1 MTGGTNGE
9 RLTRIEVLL
18 EAAVSQRAEDR
29 SAMQKT
35 IEEMAS
41 DIKAIRKDLDAHK
54 AELESFKNK
63 GSGILIGV
71 GLAAGGI
78 GAGIVK
84 LWHGV
89 FG

>member
-1 MTGGTNGE
+1 MSGMTQGE
-9 RLTRIEVLL
+9 RLARIETLL
-18 EAAVSQRAEDR
+18 ESLTDI
-29 SAMQKT
+29 KD
-35 IEEMAS
+35 

-63 GSGILIGV
+63 GTGILIGV

-84 LWHGV
+84 LWQGV
-89 FG
+89 IS